1 MGGAEAGRGSG
12 GARGTGAASLR
23 QEVAGRGTQGQVGA
37 EGEGEAG
44 GGPAS
49 YRARPAAAGLVVVAR
64 EALVGGGAAAAAWLR
79 GRWGSSASWAVDST
93 RSNDRLLTGQS
104 AKMLQDVNGSSNMP

>member
-23 QEVAGRGTQGQVGA
+23 QEVAGRGTRGQVGA

-49 YRARPAAAGLVVVAR
+49 YRARPAAAG
-64 EALVGGGAAAAAWLR
+64 VGGGCGGGLAVRQVGLR
-79 GRWGSSASWAVDST
+79 PHGHG
-93 RSNDRLLTGQS
+93 
-104 AKMLQDVNGSSNMP
+104 P

>member
-23 QEVAGRGTQGQVGA
+23 QEVAGRGTRGQVGA

-49 YRARPAAAGLVVVAR
+49 YRARPAAAGLVV
-64 EALVGGGAAAAAWLR
+64 AAAAAWLC
-79 GRWGSSASWAVDST
+79 GRWVFGLMVMGRRLVLFSGVWEPGQT
-93 RSNDRLLTGQS
+93 NDC
-104 AKMLQDVNGSSNMP
+104 

>member
-1 MGGAEAGRGSG
+1 M
-12 GARGTGAASLR
+12 
-23 QEVAGRGTQGQVGA
+23 AGRGTQW
-37 EGEGEAG
+37 ERKGEAG

-79 GRWGSSASWAVDST
+79 GGWGSSASWAVDST

>member
-1 MGGAEAGRGSG
+1 M
-12 GARGTGAASLR
+12 
-23 QEVAGRGTQGQVGA
+23 AGRGTQW
-37 EGEGEAG
+37 ERKGEAG

-79 GRWGSSASWAVDST
+79 GRWGVFGLMGRGLNPVK
-93 RSNDRLLTGQS
+93 RSI
-104 AKMLQDVNGSSNMP
+104 VNGSVG